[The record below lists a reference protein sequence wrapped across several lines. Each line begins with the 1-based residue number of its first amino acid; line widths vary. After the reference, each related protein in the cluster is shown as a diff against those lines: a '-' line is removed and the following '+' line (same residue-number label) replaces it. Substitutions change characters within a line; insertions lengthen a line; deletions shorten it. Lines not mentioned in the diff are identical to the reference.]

1 MKLRIMQQGGG
12 LIYTPFIPGAQGAT
26 TTSSKS
32 SDSSEPKLDPLDK
45 ELISLMK
52 DQNLLP
58 SDIQQIYN
66 RLIRFQKQTQ
76 SLSGLEG
83 TDAYRSAMPGMLQ
96 ILGMVNEAKY
106 NKAQSDEIVQRMAQ
120 ENAAA
125 DVALDTYGQMYVISK
140 EDGTMKKI
148 NPTEFS
154 HEKYETLS
162 NSQLLSMRQR
172 QFGFQNGI
180 MDDLRNM
187 VGMSSVQEE
196 IAKIISKI
204 GTAETSAYITKN
216 PKANE
221 VLQMLITEGPEG
233 IYKLSQKDRSDGLT
247 AAWKAIYSQLPQNM
261 RNLLRANAAIFNTDP
276 ELMIQD
282 IVLRNTSTKTDIS
295 YDVSASKAAGY
306 DTDPN
311 KEASEQLTQNNFLQM
326 VGNLR
331 GSKTLVSIA
340 PRAAK
345 INERAAITAPA
356 YTWGRVI
363 DRNKEPI
370 KTQSL
375 TDALKNGWGFAAGDP
390 QTVVFGNKLLKNW
403 ELSAIMFDEQ
413 SNFTAVMLPYTID
426 NGHYVPNFELLDKF
440 NQLQEIIDNNP
451 YISRTELQAQID
463 KLQLNIND
471 IYNFET
477 NTFELQNTMP
487 FISVSGIASDEILNL
502 TDSNKKYL
510 EHLDKDDGGHLKDY
524 YNNMVKY
531 GKLHPEKKAV
541 EIGGYSSAGKRSF
554 WEGNIFIPMQ
564 SDFYAMALSGIGEYV
579 PKANMTQYV
588 ERAAAREIER
598 DNQYRARAA
607 NPNWETIG
615 QF

>member
-52 DQNLLP
+52 DQSLLP

-96 ILGMVNEAKY
+96 ILGMVNVAKT
-106 NKAQSDEIVQRMAQ
+106 NKEQSDEIIKRMAQ

-125 DVALDTYGQMYVISK
+125 DVALDTYGKMYVISK
-140 EDGTMKKI
+140 EDGEVKKI

-172 QFGFQNGI
+172 QFGFQDGI

-204 GTAETSAYITKN
+204 GTAETSAYIKN
-216 PKANE
+216 PSANK
-221 VLQMLITEGPEG
+221 VLQMLMVEGPEG
-233 IYKLSQKDRSDGLT
+233 IYKLSQKDRSEGLT
-247 AAWKAIYSQLPQNM
+247 AAWKAIYTQLPQNM

-295 YDVSASKAAGY
+295 YDASASKAAGY

-311 KEASEQLTQNNFLQM
+311 KTDTKSTTQVKDTYPERLATGEGFDPEQWINIMPNNTGVKLHAYAQNVGPVVKGENRMNSASLSVILQQADGIGTVTDAQSITFGDQLLNENEAKMLMVDTNVNMQRVWLPVRFTADGRYTPDFEAQQKLEKAQQYIRDNNGQISDVYIEGWLRENLPSAKWDRENKQIVFDKTSMKPFLVLHGIGTSKRLDFETSSPYLHNLTRDEASRYKDLYELSINEDSRNGSIKSAKGKDIRT
-326 VGNLR
+326 
-331 GSKTLVSIA
+331 GSKNKFYSGNIYIPISGSTIA
-340 PRAAK
+340 AGIHNAQYFDRDVYTDITQKAR
-345 INERAAITAPA
+345 INEQRQQMT
-356 YTWGRVI
+356 T
-363 DRNKEPI
+363 
-370 KTQSL
+370 
-375 TDALKNGWGFAAGDP
+375 
-390 QTVVFGNKLLKNW
+390 
-403 ELSAIMFDEQ
+403 
-413 SNFTAVMLPYTID
+413 NF
-426 NGHYVPNFELLDKF
+426 
-440 NQLQEIIDNNP
+440 
-451 YISRTELQAQID
+451 
-463 KLQLNIND
+463 
-471 IYNFET
+471 
-477 NTFELQNTMP
+477 
-487 FISVSGIASDEILNL
+487 
-502 TDSNKKYL
+502 
-510 EHLDKDDGGHLKDY
+510 
-524 YNNMVKY
+524 
-531 GKLHPEKKAV
+531 
-541 EIGGYSSAGKRSF
+541 
-554 WEGNIFIPMQ
+554 
-564 SDFYAMALSGIGEYV
+564 
-579 PKANMTQYV
+579 
-588 ERAAAREIER
+588 
-598 DNQYRARAA
+598 
-607 NPNWETIG
+607 
-615 QF
+615 